1 MKFSWFRILPFVLIL
16 AGCAISN
23 EGKVDFRRT
32 SDLSKI
38 TAPPSA
44 AGLQQLKAKNY
55 SLGENSG
62 FIAGDTVSL
71 HLRSAYI
78 KNFAENVVTPYIT
91 PLFTRNWREPVGEIA
106 IVANAFEEAK
116 GKELSFEDQENGR
129 VVFYSD
135 DVRKGQLINFN
146 NMPIYGPLPYN
157 GAPFAFRIAIFE
169 LDIASERIKAM
180 LDSIAKAGGTAYPP
194 ASQVLNLLNGIGKT
208 LLNGGQNDTEFRYTM
223 VLDPKGGVKEL
234 NHFRLEA
241 GNYALVRVEN
251 RNEDIPWDRL
261 ALNENEVK
269 LYWTDNKDPA
279 TGKPVE
285 YTDNTY
291 VIVEV
296 NKNIS
301 DVHVELAE
309 NNFSNLITALEK
321 KDKQKADS
329 WKSTNDA
336 IMDIAIQKSQILSFS
351 RAKEILE
358 GLRSPDNSVSKAEKR
373 VIAKELMT
381 MVASSVTKEGEILE
395 INAENKQGP
404 ILSDQQIK
412 YVLKNIRE
420 IANGGL
426 KEGLNEGNLD
436 SLETKKIWEGFN
448 KKTPEP
454 GTQKAI
460 LDLIAPLPQPK
471 NN

>member
-1 MKFSWFRILPFVLIL
+1 MKIVRFAILLFVLIL
-16 AGCAISN
+16 TSCAISN

-32 SDLSKI
+32 NDIEKS
-38 TAPPSA
+38 P

-55 SLGENSG
+55 SLGENSE
-62 FIAGDTVSL
+62 FINGDTLSL

-78 KNFAENVVTPYIT
+78 KDFAENDVTPYVT
-91 PLFTRNWREPVGEIA
+91 NFPFTRIYGKPVGEIA
-106 IVANAFEEAK
+106 IVANAFEEAT

-129 VVFYSD
+129 LVFYSN
-135 DVRKGQLINFN
+135 DVHRGQAINFN

-157 GAPFAFRIAIFE
+157 GAPFAFRISIFE
-169 LDIASERIKAM
+169 LDIVSERMKAM
-180 LDSIAKAGGTAYPP
+180 LDTIAKAGGTAYPP
-194 ASQVLNLLNGIGKT
+194 ASEVLNLLNGIGKT

-251 RNEDIPWDRL
+251 RDENIPWDRL
-261 ALNENEVK
+261 ALNENEAK
-269 LYWTDNKDPA
+269 LYWINNKDA
-279 TGKPVE
+279 AGQPVE

-321 KDKQKADS
+321 KDKQNAES

-351 RAKEILE
+351 KAKEILDSLKKDPE
-358 GLRSPDNSVSKAEKR
+358 VVSIFEKR
-373 VIAKELMT
+373 VMTKELMT
-381 MVASSVTKEGEILE
+381 MIANSVNDEEETLE
-395 INAENKQGP
+395 INAEHAP
-404 ILSDQQIK
+404 ILSEQQIK

-420 IANGGL
+420 IVKDRLTAS
-426 KEGLNEGNLD
+426 NLEN
-436 SLETKKIWEGFN
+436 LETKKIRECF
-448 KKTPEP
+448 KKGSTAE
-454 GTQKAI
+454 TQKAI
-460 LDLIAPLPQPK
+460 LDLIAPLPII
-471 NN
+471 